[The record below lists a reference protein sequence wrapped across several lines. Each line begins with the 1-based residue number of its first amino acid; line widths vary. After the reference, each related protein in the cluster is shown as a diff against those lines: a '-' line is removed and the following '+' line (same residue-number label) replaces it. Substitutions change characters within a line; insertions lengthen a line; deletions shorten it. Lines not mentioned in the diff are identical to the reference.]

1 MPFVQASAPVT
12 ISIATA
18 YGVGFA
24 LGQPVLMT
32 LVGVL
37 VGVAILAFV
46 LIRSPW
52 HGKIGDQGA
61 IKAI

>member
-1 MPFVQASAPVT
+1 MQGSAPVV

-18 YGVGFA
+18 YGIGFA
-24 LGQPVLMT
+24 LGQPLLVT

-46 LIRSPW
+46 LVRSPG
-52 HGKIGDQGA
+52 HEIGRGQGA
-61 IKAI
+61 SRAA